1 MLERL
6 LALRYI
12 RVQKRHSI
20 LTICSIAIA
29 LALMTLL
36 FTTYATIMGIRRDV
50 SYDAQPYHVKVLRVT
65 QEEYETLAA
74 CPEFKECRRVVEEN
88 YTISAELMIRTYHD
102 NIGEFLSKVLPDKGL
117 YSVQESEWN
126 SNLAELNYE
135 LIVMDCIDLNGRYKA
150 VTELAL
156 FYVLVIFVV
165 MALRLIIDT
174 AFEVSSKERERQF
187 GVLQSIGATPGQI
200 VRILTVEG
208 LFLSVIGIP
217 VGVLLGLGLSEAV
230 FRTIL
235 SVGVE
240 DVFCSPEKAEQFLHL
255 QISSPERAQQLLHI
269 HINPLLLAIGAVTGL
284 VWVMLSAYGTG
295 MRIIR
300 MSPMDA
306 ITGRGTKVKRVRRS
320 SLFGTLFGWEGRL
333 AARNNRRQPK
343 RFAITV
349 VSLTLSIALF
359 ASFSVVIDEVQ
370 RGYERALKAN
380 EEEFDLVL
388 GIRCRSDDP
397 LSYRQGLE
405 MIRESGY
412 FDIVSFERTRLVTYQ
427 REDGQTCA
435 GLVTYLPRE
444 TFDAMFEGEPPYSY
458 DALTEQDA
466 FILTAPLGSP
476 EDSVPRQLR
485 GIETLTVQYK
495 SVRYITDA
503 EYDAMSPE
511 EQKDVKEYQNYNGET
526 GEQEHV
532 SWWTHDNLETSVP
545 IAGFGEERIPEY
557 GEKYEAPADFF
568 YLVGTLDM
576 YENGRCDMLGNL
588 FPVMEEY
595 RTEYIAVSLRK
606 SEDYGAALQFLN
618 LHTGLFSIETDRF
631 VERQTIEMLIAAVR
645 IAAGILILLIALI
658 AVVNMVNILSTGI
671 LNRKSEFA
679 ALSCI
684 GMTKGQLYRLIVVEC
699 LQYVLI
705 SGIAAMI
712 LTEGLQFGTWCFLRE
727 MMLGGELDG
736 LISYA
741 APIPK
746 ILLAAAAA
754 FVTALAAS
762 LVPLKRLERE
772 SLTDQIRGVE

>member
-12 RVQKRHSI
+12 RAQKRHSI

-36 FTTYATIMGIRRDV
+36 FTTYATFMGIRRDV

-74 CPEFKECRRVVEEN
+74 CPEFKECRRVIEEN

-117 YSVQESEWN
+117 YNVQENEWN

-217 VGVLLGLGLSEAV
+217 AGVLLGLGLSEAV

-255 QISSPERAQQLLHI
+255 QISSSERAQQLLHI
-269 HINPLLLAIGAVTGL
+269 HINPLLLAIGVVTGL

-306 ITGRGTKVKRVRRS
+306 ITGRGTKVKRVYRF
-320 SLFGTLFGWEGRL
+320 SLFGMLFGWEGRL

-359 ASFSVVIDEVQ
+359 ASFTVVIDEVQ
-370 RGYERALKAN
+370 RGYERELRAYG
-380 EEEFDLVL
+380 EDFDLSL

-412 FDIVSFERTRLVTYQ
+412 FDIVSFTKSGFVTYQ
-427 REDGQTCA
+427 REDGQSCG
-435 GLVTYLPRE
+435 GLVMYLPRE

-458 DALTEQDA
+458 DALTERDA
-466 FILTAPLGSP
+466 FILTTPVGSP
-476 EDSVPRQLR
+476 ENSTPRQLR
-485 GIETLTVQYK
+485 GIETLTVQYR

-526 GEQEHV
+526 GETKRV
-532 SWWTHDNLETSVP
+532 TYDNLETSVP
-545 IAGFGEERIPEY
+545 IVGFGEERIPEDQNA
-557 GEKYEAPADFF
+557 YEMASDFF

-576 YENGRCDMLGNL
+576 YENGRCDMLGNG
-588 FPVMEEY
+588 PIVNMEEY

-606 SEDYGAALQFLN
+606 SKDYGAALQFLN
-618 LHTGLFSIETDRF
+618 LHTGLFSIGTDRF
-631 VERQTIEMLIAAVR
+631 AERQTTEMLIAAVR

-699 LQYVLI
+699 LQYVLT
-705 SGIAAMI
+705 SGLAAVI
-712 LTEGLQFGTWCFLRE
+712 LTEGLQFATWCFLQE
-727 MMLGGELDG
+727 MMLGEELDG
-736 LISYA
+736 LLSYA
-741 APIPK
+741 APIPR